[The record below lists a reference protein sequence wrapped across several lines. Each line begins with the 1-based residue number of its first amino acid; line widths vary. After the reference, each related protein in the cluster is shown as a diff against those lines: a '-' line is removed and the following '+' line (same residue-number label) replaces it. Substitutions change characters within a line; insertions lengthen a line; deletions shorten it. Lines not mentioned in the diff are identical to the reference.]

1 MLQHEYKKP
10 MRDIQISLDKEDK
23 DGVLD
28 LHKSLLGKTG
38 MFGYYYGSPLYHKVE
53 AFINA

>member
-10 MRDIQISLDKEDK
+10 MRDIQISLDKGDK

-28 LHKSLLGKTG
+28 LHKSLLCKTG